1 MDPKRLDKVL
11 KTQKY
16 IMDMRPIFNMDALFS
31 DQGTLHLALPP
42 LPTLLI
48 GLDCPKKRPEALR
61 SRLRP

>member
-31 DQGTLHLALPP
+31 DQTKNYMDP
-42 LPTLLI
+42 I
-48 GLDCPKKRPEALR
+48 EPKR
-61 SRLRP
+61 